1 MKETCFIFCHGFG
14 FDSSFWNP
22 LKAFFSKHNALLM
35 DLGYF
40 TDTTNTTN
48 IILSEARERLPHINY
63 IGIGHSL
70 GLMKL
75 ASLNIPFTH
84 LIGLHGFINFFGFD
98 NTLHSVREREW
109 MSLKKHFLRSPESTL
124 NQFYQR
130 VGVAFD
136 ISQKTIQRTILQQDL
151 EVLRQSTTL
160 PPTPT
165 LILGAKDDK
174 IVPPVLI
181 EDNFASNPHVTIE
194 ILNQGQHALGF
205 VCPELVYRYVMQ
217 FVRGSLNTR
226 ASIRLNFVK

>member
-14 FDSSFWNP
+14 FDSTFWNP
-22 LKAFFSKHNALLM
+22 LKIFFSKQNTLFI

-40 TDTTNTTN
+40 SDTANTIRTLN
-48 IILSEARERLPHINY
+48 AILNEAREQHNHINY

-75 ASLNIPFTH
+75 ASSNIPFSH

-98 NTLHSVREREW
+98 NQLHSVREREW

-124 NQFYQR
+124 KQFYQR
-130 VGVAFD
+130 AGVAFD
-136 ISQKTIQRTILQQDL
+136 ISQKTIKRTILQEDL
-151 EVLRQSTTL
+151 EVLKQSMIL
-160 PPTPT
+160 PPMMPS
-165 LILGAKDDK
+165 LILGAVDDK

-181 EDNFASNPHVTIE
+181 EDNFASNSQVTIE

-205 VCPELVYRYVMQ
+205 ACPELVCQHVMQ
-217 FVRGSLNTR
+217 FVGL
-226 ASIRLNFVK
+226 